1 MSEVTVTSTDL
12 ASTKVKATFD
22 FQQWQGAGLPL
33 WLLGNSTPLAAA
45 PVGEI
50 TALGPP
56 GAAGGASRRGPNPRL
71 GLARDGRD
79 SPQALHS
86 HHSKRWWSL
95 TGRSLFFPS
104 FQVKGAKE

>member
-1 MSEVTVTSTDL
+1 MSEVTVTFTDL

-33 WLLGNSTPLAAA
+33 WLLGNSTPLASA

-56 GAAGGASRRGPNPRL
+56 GLQGVPAGGA
-71 GLARDGRD
+71 
-79 SPQALHS
+79 
-86 HHSKRWWSL
+86 L
-95 TGRSLFFPS
+95 TQGAAWHGMAETVPKLCILITL
-104 FQVKGAKE
+104 KGGGV